1 VREERRLRKILT
13 AVLLLMLALPLLAQT
28 DAESEAAGA
37 AALAA
42 GGISCVI
49 GLVALVVWILIVVW
63 VYRDAKAR
71 GMDNAVL
78 WLVIVLITGLL
89 GLIIYLVIRP
99 KGEMGVCPSCG
110 KKRMA
115 GLARCPTCGN
125 P

>member
-1 VREERRLRKILT
+1 
-13 AVLLLMLALPLLAQT
+13 
-28 DAESEAAGA
+28 
-37 AALAA
+37 
-42 GGISCVI
+42 
-49 GLVALVVWILIVVW
+49 
-63 VYRDAKAR
+63 
-71 GMDNAVL
+71 
-78 WLVIVLITGLL
+78 VIVLVTGLL